1 MRILNELRITIK
13 YVLIGMG
20 LTFAGQIAL
29 SGFDQINRLS
39 KMINESP
46 IIHLVMPKAET
57 ENK

>member
-20 LTFAGQIAL
+20 LTLTGQMAL
-29 SGFDQINRLS
+29 LGFEQINHLN

-46 IIHLVMPKAET
+46 IIHLIGPKTET
-57 ENK
+57 GNK